1 MPMSTIL
8 SEPSKEWQPG
18 IEGTMIVRELVF
30 QLKKGKLFDNEVL
43 ILDEEGNEYKP
54 VLVEVED
61 EISYIKVEL
70 L

>member
-1 MPMSTIL
+1 MGTTL

-18 IEGTMIVRELVF
+18 IEGTMRVRDLVF

-43 ILDEEGNEYKP
+43 ILDEEGNEYEP
-54 VLVEVED
+54 VMVEVED
-61 EISYIKVEL
+61 DISYIKVQL